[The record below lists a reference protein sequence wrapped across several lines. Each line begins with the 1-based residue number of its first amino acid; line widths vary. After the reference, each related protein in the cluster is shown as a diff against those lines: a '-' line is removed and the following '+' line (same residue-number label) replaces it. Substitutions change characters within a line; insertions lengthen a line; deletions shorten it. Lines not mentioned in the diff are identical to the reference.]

1 MKKGLLTLFLLA
13 STSATTLAM
22 DAHLRL
28 GAITNSKSYNK
39 EDKSFENYAPT
50 FGLEVTQTLLL
61 ADVGAG
67 IAYNGKTSG
76 TDIETVPVYGL
87 VKMNLFPI
95 GVKPYLVGKAG
106 KVLYTRDSISNSN
119 PDGKYFYG
127 VGVGMDIFALQGEI
141 LYSIT
146 KIDGDRRGND
156 KLEQVSFT
164 LGYNFF

>member
-1 MKKGLLTLFLLA
+1 MKKGLIALFLAA
-13 STSATTLAM
+13 SVTTFAV

-39 EDKSFENYAPT
+39 EDKSFESYAPT
-50 FGLEVTQTLLL
+50 IGLEVTQTLLL
-61 ADVGAG
+61 ADVGVG

-76 TDIETVPVYGL
+76 TDIETVPAYGL
-87 VKMNLFPI
+87 IKMNLFPM
-95 GVKPYLVGKAG
+95 GVKPYLVGKVG
-106 KVLYTRDSISNSN
+106 KVLYTRDSISNSK

-127 VGVGMDIFALQGEI
+127 AGVGMDIFALQGEV

-146 KIDGDRRGND
+146 EIDGDRRGND

>member
-1 MKKGLLTLFLLA
+1 MKKGLIALFLVA
-13 STSATTLAM
+13 SATTFAV

-28 GAITNSKSYNK
+28 GAITNAKSYNK
-39 EDKSFENYAPT
+39 EDKSFESYAPT
-50 FGLEVTQTLLL
+50 IGLEVTQTLLL
-61 ADVGAG
+61 ADVGVG

-76 TDIETVPVYGL
+76 ADIETVPAYGL
-87 VKMNLFPI
+87 VKMNLFPV

-106 KVLYTRDSISNSN
+106 KVLYTRDSVSNSN

-127 VGVGMDIFALQGEI
+127 AGIGMDIFSLQGEI

>member
-1 MKKGLLTLFLLA
+1 MKKGLIALFLVA
-13 STSATTLAM
+13 SATTFAV

-28 GAITNSKSYNK
+28 GAITNAKSYNK
-39 EDKSFENYAPT
+39 EDKSFESYAPT
-50 FGLEVTQTLLL
+50 IGLEVTQTLLL
-61 ADVGAG
+61 ADVGVG

-76 TDIETVPVYGL
+76 TDIETVPAYGL
-87 VKMNLFPI
+87 VKMNLFPV

-106 KVLYTRDSISNSN
+106 KVLYTRDSVSNYN

-127 VGVGMDIFALQGEI
+127 AGIGMDIFSLQGEI

>member
-1 MKKGLLTLFLLA
+1 MKKGLIALFLVA
-13 STSATTLAM
+13 SATTFAV

-28 GAITNSKSYNK
+28 GAITNAKSYNK
-39 EDKSFENYAPT
+39 EDKSFESYAPT
-50 FGLEVTQTLLL
+50 IGLEVTQTLLL
-61 ADVGAG
+61 ADVGVG

-76 TDIETVPVYGL
+76 TDIETVPAYGL
-87 VKMNLFPI
+87 VKMNLFPV

-106 KVLYTRDSISNSN
+106 KVLYTRDSVSSSN

-127 VGVGMDIFALQGEI
+127 AGIGMDIFSLQGEI

>member
-1 MKKGLLTLFLLA
+1 MKKGLIALFLA
-13 STSATTLAM
+13 ASATTFAV

-39 EDKSFENYAPT
+39 EEKSFESYAPT
-50 FGLEVTQTLLL
+50 IGLEITQTLLL
-61 ADVGAG
+61 ADVGVG

-76 TDIETVPVYGL
+76 TDIETVPAYGL
-87 VKMNLFPI
+87 VKMNLFPM
-95 GVKPYLVGKAG
+95 GVKPYLVGKVG
-106 KVLYTRDSISNSN
+106 KVLYTRDSISNSK

-127 VGVGMDIFALQGEI
+127 AGVGMDIFALQGEV

-146 KIDGDRRGND
+146 EIDGDRRGND
-156 KLEQVSFT
+156 KLEQVSIT